1 MSLPAPGV
9 IACAGRSP
17 EKDDG
22 TEPVASYC
30 RKGEGR
36 RCPTALGPAQRSGLN
51 QLVVRTRTADCPA
64 YRERKLVMQS
74 PPPDIHDAHWQMYGR
89 CRHASVDPEL
99 FFPCDRELRSVRR
112 MREQQAK
119 SICRRCPVAAV
130 CLTYAL
136 QTRQPYGIWGGAT
149 EIERRREQRPKPAPV
164 MTPERAQLAAGY
176 QAGASIRDLAT
187 ASGAPYSAVRRI
199 LLAAGV
205 TLRPCCGA
213 GPQAAPP
220 HGSDA

>member
-1 MSLPAPGV
+1 M
-9 IACAGRSP
+9 
-17 EKDDG
+17 
-22 TEPVASYC
+22 
-30 RKGEGR
+30 
-36 RCPTALGPAQRSGLN
+36 
-51 QLVVRTRTADCPA
+51 
-64 YRERKLVMQS
+64 VMQS
-74 PPPDIHDAHWQMYGR
+74 PPPDIHDAHWQTYGR

-149 EIERRREQRPKPAPV
+149 ETERRRGQRPKPPPV
-164 MTPERAQLAAGY
+164 MSPERAQLAAGY

-213 GPQAAPP
+213 DPP
-220 HGSDA
+220 IDSPHRSGA

>member
-1 MSLPAPGV
+1 MSGRAGPCSEIGPQPAG
-9 IACAGRSP
+9 
-17 EKDDG
+17 
-22 TEPVASYC
+22 
-30 RKGEGR
+30 
-36 RCPTALGPAQRSGLN
+36 GPDAAT
-51 QLVVRTRTADCPA
+51 VDCPA

-74 PPPDIHDAHWQMYGR
+74 PPSDIHDAHWQMYGR

-136 QTRQPYGIWGGAT
+136 QTCQPYGIWGGAT
-149 EIERRREQRPKPAPV
+149 EIERRRRQRPKPPPV
-164 MTPERAQLAAGY
+164 MTLERAQLAAGY

-205 TLRPCCGA
+205 ALRPCCGA
-213 GPQAAPP
+213 GPQIDSP
-220 HGSDA
+220 HTSDT